1 MLLWLQAAH
10 QLPPIYVTVQQP
22 PVPPGLPEWV
32 KLLISAGVGAL
43 FGISANIAMEFI
55 KPAIA
60 KRLMRKTVE
69 RQVLF
74 GEFKEN
80 LNKIDAVS
88 RMAKR
93 AENGSEDN
101 HAACLSYIRSTT
113 SEIST
118 DLLRS
123 CYESQRAIL
132 DEMDPARKLGSFYAR
147 IEQAKEASYKLDFHM
162 ANVYLSLATAEGKEI
177 IKNHAIE
184 YLAPGS
190 PWDEYF
196 DPRFDPNF
204 KPANI
209 KPDV

>member
-1 MLLWLQAAH
+1 MLLWLQAAQ

-43 FGISANIAMEFI
+43 FGISTNIAMEFI

-60 KRLMRKTVE
+60 KRLMRKTVQ

-93 AENGSEDN
+93 AENGIEDN
-101 HAACLSYIRSTT
+101 QAACLSYIRSTT
-113 SEIST
+113 NEIST

-123 CYESQRAIL
+123 YSESQRAIL
-132 DEMDPARKLGSFYAR
+132 DEMD
-147 IEQAKEASYKLDFHM
+147 
-162 ANVYLSLATAEGKEI
+162 
-177 IKNHAIE
+177 
-184 YLAPGS
+184 
-190 PWDEYF
+190 
-196 DPRFDPNF
+196 
-204 KPANI
+204 
-209 KPDV
+209 